1 MVVKELTSKTDFDHA
16 IQADKLVVI
25 DFYATWCGPCRMISP
40 YLEELSSDATLNE
53 KGVLFYKVDVDKLAD
68 VAQEVGITAMP
79 TFICY
84 RKGKKVEEL
93 VGASKDRLKHMIEK
107 NA

>member
-1 MVVKELTSKTDFDHA
+1 MVVKELTSKADFDQA

-40 YLEELSSDATLNE
+40 YLEELSTDPTLNE

-84 RKGKKVEEL
+84 REGKKVEEL

>member
-53 KGVLFYKVDVDKLAD
+53 KGVLFYKVDVDK
-68 VAQEVGITAMP
+68 
-79 TFICY
+79 
-84 RKGKKVEEL
+84 KGKKVEEL

>member
-1 MVVKELTSKTDFDHA
+1 MVVKQLTSKSEFEQA
-16 IQADKLVVI
+16 IQADNLVVI

-40 YLEELSSDATLNE
+40 YLEELSSDAHLVE
-53 KGVLFYKVDVDKLAD
+53 KGVHFYKVDVDQLAD
-68 VAQEVGITAMP
+68 VAAAVGISAMP